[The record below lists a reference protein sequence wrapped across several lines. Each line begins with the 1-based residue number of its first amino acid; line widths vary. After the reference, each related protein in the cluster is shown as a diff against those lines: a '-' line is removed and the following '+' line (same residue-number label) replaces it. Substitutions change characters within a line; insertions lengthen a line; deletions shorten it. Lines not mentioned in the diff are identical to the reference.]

1 MPATFI
7 NSFILFF
14 VAIDTIGNVPFFLS
28 LTEDIKVKERNKIAI
43 KATIIAFFIMITF
56 AYGGRYLLEA
66 INVSL
71 DSLKIAGGVIL
82 MLLAIDILFEKRKKR
97 REKRVEEALDEKSFD
112 EIVVFPIAIP
122 FIAGPSALTTIIL
135 LIGNYKN
142 FPEFQI
148 TVIIALIAALVFG
161 LILMIGASYIVKFV
175 PKQILMVLKLLL
187 ISNYLFKV
195 AKTSASRVFA
205 LKDCVKGTGTT
216 LASTGLLEYL
226 FGK

>member
-1 MPATFI
+1 MTATFI

-28 LTEDIKVKERNKIAI
+28 LTEDIKIKERNRIAI
-43 KATIIAFFIMITF
+43 KSTVIAFFILITF

-66 INVSL
+66 IGVSL

-82 MLLAIDILFEKRKKR
+82 MVLAIDILFEKRKKR
-97 REKRVEEALDEKSFD
+97 REKRVEEVLDEKSLD

-148 TVIIALIAALVFG
+148 PVIFALITALVVG
-161 LILMIGASYIVKFV
+161 LILMIGASHIVKFA
-175 PKQILMVLKLLL
+175 PKQLLH
-187 ISNYLFKV
+187 
-195 AKTSASRVFA
+195 ATSRVMAFILAA
-205 LKDCVKGTGTT
+205 LATQFIIDGIK
-216 LASTGLLEYL
+216 AS
-226 FGK
+226 FNI